1 MSTLQDDI
9 RKAMELGVSY
19 GKYKAMTRTFPAPT
33 PKKPPPSKKKP
44 KSRKYSDKQLFRMWQ
59 AKKTDAEIAR
69 AIGVSRTIVQRW
81 RDSLELPSTYLHKD
95 LDTKKFRMVET
106 PYGIYVVKD

>member
-33 PKKPPPSKKKP
+33 TKKPPPSKKKR
-44 KSRKYSDKQLFRMWQ
+44 KSPKYSDEQLFLMWQ
-59 AKKTDAEIAR
+59 SGMTDAEIAT
-69 AIGVSRTIVQRW
+69 AVGISRTIVQRW
-81 RDSLELPSTYLHKD
+81 RDSLELPSTHLNKN
-95 LDTKKFRMVET
+95 LDTKKFRIVET
-106 PYGIYVVKD
+106 PYGTYVIQD